1 MLSDINPAHYI
12 SSTGEND
19 IKNVLRNFSEI
30 NIE

>member
-19 IKNVLRNFSEI
+19 IKNVLIFLKLT
-30 NIE
+30 